1 MRYICLHLSELL
13 MILVVTVGVGNRS
26 VKTYDKVTKVI
37 QEKNMGC
44 PTRAIKPPPVI
55 SKGVLISFYF
65 ERIPFER

>member
-1 MRYICLHLSELL
+1 
-13 MILVVTVGVGNRS
+13 MILVVTVGEWNRS

-37 QEKNMGC
+37 HRKTWVVQQG
-44 PTRAIKPPPVI
+44 AINPPVI